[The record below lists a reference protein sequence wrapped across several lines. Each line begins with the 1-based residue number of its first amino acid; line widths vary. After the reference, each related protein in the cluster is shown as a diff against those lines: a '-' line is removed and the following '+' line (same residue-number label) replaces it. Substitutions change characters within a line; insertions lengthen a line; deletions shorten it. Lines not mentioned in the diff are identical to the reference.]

1 MKTRWLVGLGLVAAV
16 TFVAGTN
23 LTSGC
28 PFAVLGTRLAGANT
42 APSCGLQILQTSAN
56 ASPGEQAEATD
67 AGEKAEDRLKP
78 QSTCPIMGVPIDASL
93 YFDYE
98 GKRIHVCCPPCV
110 EAVKADPEAALATL
124 AEAGVGPAQARCPIM
139 DRPINAELYVDHEG
153 HRIYVCCAGCV
164 RRVKNDPQAALQTLL
179 DQGIVPEI
187 VGETTED
194 TAEKD
199 EQAL

>member
-1 MKTRWLVGLGLVAAV
+1 MKPRWLVGLGLVAAV
-16 TFVAGTN
+16 AFVAGTS

-42 APSCGLQILQTSAN
+42 APSCGLQILQTSAS

-67 AGEKAEDRLKP
+67 TKDTAEDRLKP
-78 QSTCPIMGVPIDASL
+78 QSICPIMGAPIDKSL
-93 YFDYE
+93 YADHE
-98 GKRIHVCCPPCV
+98 GRRIYVCCPPCV

-139 DRPINAELYVDHEG
+139 DRPINSELYVDHEG

-179 DQGIVPEI
+179 DQGIVPET
-187 VGETTED
+187 VDATTED

-199 EQAL
+199 EQTL